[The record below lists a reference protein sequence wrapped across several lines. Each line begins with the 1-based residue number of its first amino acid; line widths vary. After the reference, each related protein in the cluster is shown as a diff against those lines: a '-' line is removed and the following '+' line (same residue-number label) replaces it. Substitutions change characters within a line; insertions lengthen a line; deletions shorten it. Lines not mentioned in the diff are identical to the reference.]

1 MQKGSGIYVL
11 QKLRKKLEPGQ
22 RFCPDCGAGIEEIPG
37 NQAYFN
43 VANAQSVAMSTYQIQ
58 LLHTLS
64 GKIKTNAVIWIVIA
78 AVQVILGFVYN
89 WIILV
94 IGILNLISCVR
105 DLLYTKTLL
114 VKPTGIVEK
123 YKPLTEPIITLAYN
137 LVFGGV
143 IGVAGTIYYLLA
155 IRSYVIQNEQELRQI
170 ERLYS

>member
-1 MQKGSGIYVL
+1 MFCRNCG
-11 QKLRKKLEPGQ
+11 KKLEPGQ
-22 RFCPDCGAGIEEIPG
+22 RFCPDCGAGIEETPG

-43 VANAQSVAMSTYQIQ
+43 AANAQSVAMSTYQIQ

-94 IGILNLISCVR
+94 IGVLNLISCVR
-105 DLLYTKTLL
+105 DLMYIKTLL

-123 YKPLTEPIITLAYN
+123 YKPLTGPIITLAYN

-155 IRSYVIQNEQELRQI
+155 IRAYVIQNEQELRQI

>member
-1 MQKGSGIYVL
+1 MFCRNCG
-11 QKLRKKLEPGQ
+11 KKLEPGQ

-43 VANAQSVAMSTYQIQ
+43 AANAQSVAMSTYQIQ

-94 IGILNLISCVR
+94 IGVLNLISCVR

-114 VKPTGIVEK
+114 VKPTGIKVTRIASGIPVGGDLECID
-123 YKPLTEPIITLAYN
+123 EVTL
-137 LVFGGV
+137 
-143 IGVAGTIYYLLA
+143 
-155 IRSYVIQNEQELRQI
+155 LRAL
-170 ERLYS
+170 EGRVSL